1 MGADFVWQVGEQLVH
16 QLVQYW
22 WAAAALIVLAGAAKW
37 VMGPA
42 GGRRY
47 RQPKGPAADAIARAD
62 WREFERLTALAL
74 RAAGY
79 RVRENAGTAAKAD
92 GGVDLVASRGG
103 KRYLVQCK
111 HIRSPV
117 SVKVVR
123 ELYGEMAA
131 RDADGCI
138 VASSGPFG
146 KPAREWAAGQRRVQL
161 LDGRALARMLDR
173 ANVSEE
179 SSATADTSDAG

>member
-1 MGADFVWQVGEQLVH
+1 MGVAFVSQIGEGLVR

-22 WAAAALIVLAGAAKW
+22 WVVLAFIVLAGAAMW
-37 VMGPA
+37 VKGAA
-42 GGRRY
+42 GGRGY
-47 RQPKGPAADAIARAD
+47 RRPKGPAADAIARAD

-74 RAAGY
+74 RATGY
-79 RVRENAGTAAKAD
+79 RVRENAGTTAKAD
-92 GGVDLVASRGG
+92 GGVDLVARRGG

-111 HIRSPV
+111 HLRSPV

-146 KPAREWAAGQRRVQL
+146 KPAREWAAGRRRVQL
-161 LDGRALARMLDR
+161 LDGSALARMLDR
-173 ANVSEE
+173 ADAIQA
-179 SSATADTSDAG
+179 SSAVTDTSDTG